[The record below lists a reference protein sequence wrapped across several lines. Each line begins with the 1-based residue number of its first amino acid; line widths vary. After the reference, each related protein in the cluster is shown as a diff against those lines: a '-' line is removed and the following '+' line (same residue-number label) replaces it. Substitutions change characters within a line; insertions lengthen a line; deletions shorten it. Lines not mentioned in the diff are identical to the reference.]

1 LNRPFKMPGW
11 LAIAIAGLGAV
22 MCFVLFMSLMSNAH
36 MRQFFG
42 WYLAGGVVVY
52 FIYGMWNSK
61 LGRGIAVTGHEQPN
75 PVQPNQ

>member
-1 LNRPFKMPGW
+1 
-11 LAIAIAGLGAV
+11 
-22 MCFVLFMSLMSNAH
+22 MC
-36 MRQFFG
+36 FG

-52 FIYGMWNSK
+52 FLYGMWNSK